1 MKHSVIKTFRDK
13 ITGELILRGST
24 FETDD
29 SERSKD
35 LIERGLAKSNEKAST
50 VKEEEAKEEKPK
62 RTTRKKSGE

>member
-13 ITGELILRGST
+13 QTGELILPGST

-35 LIERGLAKSNEKAST
+35 LIERGLVKSNEKTST
-50 VKEEEAKEEKPK
+50 VKKEEVKEEKPK
-62 RTTRKKSGE
+62 RSTRKKESE